1 MISVVVED
9 AFEQI
14 KNIHYMR
21 GLWTPMAQL
30 QYRYQETLEII
41 APSQAGTFNTLGDC
55 KTPCQWIDFTP
66 RLTNYDDTQFEESY
80 KITLTI

>member
-14 KNIHYMR
+14 KNIDYWR

-30 QYRYQETLEII
+30 QYRYQETLHISSIGAFNEIT
-41 APSQAGTFNTLGDC
+41 PAGTAQAVTANGFGLH
-55 KTPCQWIDFTP
+55 
-66 RLTNYDDTQFEESY
+66 YA
-80 KITLTI
+80 